1 MTAFKPKWR
10 DWEAKTLPLQTDK
23 ADKDPF
29 AGFAGSLPKR
39 IQQNITEKRE
49 NSGNTLYQQA
59 SKTSKSPKSVVSV
72 KSVSTGTEADWDAE
86 TAGIIEWFKATSPPS
101 EPFELFPHVQVI
113 HPGRWWQTLK
123 ADIAAGPRGPR
134 ARYGALQEDLKRLAE
149 ILDGPRPDTANV
161 IPGPGSARKPGAA

>member
-101 EPFELFPHVQVI
+101 EHHTPADSPIADKAASELFDFLTFRRFP
-113 HPGRWWQTLK
+113 K
-123 ADIAAGPRGPR
+123 AIAG
-134 ARYGALQEDLKRLAE
+134 
-149 ILDGPRPDTANV
+149 
-161 IPGPGSARKPGAA
+161 